1 MEPLVLRPRDQ
12 ETAGSGDENVV
23 ANGIW
28 NVWTVFIAGLQPRDK
43 ASTLVH
49 KTIQFFFENL
59 YEQRVSS
66 HRKKTLLTNTV
77 AVKSA
82 ARQGSDSVNYP
93 LDQFSCWEWA
103 WSAVIILSN
112 ASMWTPGAKWLAV
125 FLTFSLIFLE
135 PRRLPPTNRRDSS
148 RHVCKVSPPRLFII
162 LLFTV
167 AFVLISAQL

>member
-66 HRKKTLLTNTV
+66 HRKKTLTPTRSPSSQLQG
-77 AVKSA
+77 KA
-82 ARQGSDSVNYP
+82 A
-93 LDQFSCWEWA
+93 
-103 WSAVIILSN
+103 ILS
-112 ASMWTPGAKWLAV
+112 TTL
-125 FLTFSLIFLE
+125 
-135 PRRLPPTNRRDSS
+135 
-148 RHVCKVSPPRLFII
+148 
-162 LLFTV
+162 
-167 AFVLISAQL
+167 LISFPAENGPDLRLLYCQMHECEHPELSDWRYS